1 MFNKTE
7 RMQDSL
13 PDDRNHGP
21 SHDDSTPK
29 LKNKMKDKNAP
40 PQIFK
45 VIKVERNARKND
57 KDIEGN

>member
-29 LKNKMKDKNAP
+29 LKNKMKY
-40 PQIFK
+40 
-45 VIKVERNARKND
+45 IKQVSKIYFLFN
-57 KDIEGN
+57 